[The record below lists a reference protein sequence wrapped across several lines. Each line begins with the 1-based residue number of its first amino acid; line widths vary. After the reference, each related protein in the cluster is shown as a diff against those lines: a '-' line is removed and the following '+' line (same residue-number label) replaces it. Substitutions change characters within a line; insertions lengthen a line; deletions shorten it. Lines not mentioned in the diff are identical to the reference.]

1 MLADFSAPLRKLKE
15 TLFSVAPIV
24 GIVVVLGFTLVPLEG
39 SLPARFAWGTL
50 AIIVGLAIFLLGVD
64 IGLTPIGQL
73 LGHAIARSGR
83 LAVVISATFV
93 LGLFISVA
101 EPDLHIYGGQ
111 VEEITDGM
119 LGKLFLVLVV
129 SLGIAVLLT
138 IGMVR
143 IIRSIPLKFIL
154 LGAYLL
160 VAVLGFFA
168 PTEYLAISFDA
179 SGATTGALTVPF
191 ILAMATG
198 VSAMKKD
205 SRSGEAD
212 AFGLVGIASAG
223 AILAV
228 LATAVIFQ
236 LGEIPRDIPAPEVLD
251 FTPVAALAQEAPRQI
266 RDVALGL
273 APILTAFVVGTL
285 AKFFPLTAAK
295 LRRIILGLAFSYV
308 GLVIFLTGVNAG
320 FMDVGRAIGETL
332 AANQP
337 PALLLAVA
345 FLLGV
350 VTILAE
356 PAVYVLMDQV
366 EDVTAGAVHRKAV
379 MFSLALGVGV
389 AVVLSTVRV
398 LVPALELWHILLP
411 GYVVAVIMMRFAPPL
426 FTGIAFDSGGVA
438 SGPMTATFVLAFAQ
452 GAAAGTPGANV
463 VVDGLGVIATVAM
476 TPLIAIQILGLIY
489 SSKTR
494 KVSHA

>member
-24 GIVVVLGFTLVPLEG
+24 GIVVVLALTLVPLEG

-83 LAVVISATFV
+83 LSVVISATFV

-154 LGAYLL
+154 LGAYVL

-191 ILAMATG
+191 ILAMAAG
-198 VSAMKKD
+198 VSAMKRD

-228 LATAVIFQ
+228 LVTAVIFQ
-236 LGEIPRDIPAPEVLD
+236 LGEIPRDIPAPEVIDLS
-251 FTPVAALAQEAPRQI
+251 PVAALSQEAPRQV

-273 APILTAFVVGTL
+273 APILTAFLVGTL

-295 LRRIILGLAFSYV
+295 LRRIILGLVFSYV

-345 FLLGV
+345 FALGV

-389 AVVLSTVRV
+389 AVVLSTARV

>member
-24 GIVVVLGFTLVPLEG
+24 GIVVVLALTLVPLEG

-143 IIRSIPLKFIL
+143 IIRSISLKFIL
-154 LGAYLL
+154 LGAYVL
-160 VAVLGFFA
+160 VAVLGLFA
-168 PTEYLAISFDA
+168 PTEYLSISFDA

-191 ILAMATG
+191 ILAMAAG
-198 VSAMKKD
+198 VSAMIKD

-228 LATAVIFQ
+228 LVTAVIFQ
-236 LGEIPRDIPAPEVLD
+236 LGQIPRDIPAPEVLD
-251 FTPVAALAQEAPRQI
+251 LSPVAALAQEAPRQI

-273 APILTAFVVGTL
+273 APILTAFLVGAL
-285 AKFFPLTAAK
+285 AKFIPLTAAK
-295 LRRIILGLAFSYV
+295 LRRIIWGLVFSYV

-345 FLLGV
+345 FALGV

-389 AVVLSTVRV
+389 AVVLSTARV

>member
-1 MLADFSAPLRKLKE
+1 MFAVFSVPLNKLKE

-24 GIVVVLGFTLVPLEG
+24 GIVVVLAFTLVPLQG
-39 SLPARFAWGTL
+39 SLAQRFALGTL
-50 AIIVGLAIFLLGVD
+50 AVIVGLAIFLLGVD

-73 LGHAIARSGR
+73 LGHAIAQSGR
-83 LAVVISATFV
+83 LSIVISATFV
-93 LGLFISVA
+93 LGLFVSVA
-101 EPDLHIYGGQ
+101 EPDLHIYSGQ
-111 VEEITDGM
+111 VEEITGGV
-119 LGKLFLVLVV
+119 LPKLFLVLVV

-143 IIRSIPLKFIL
+143 IIRSISLKLIL
-154 LGAYLL
+154 LGAYIL

-191 ILAMATG
+191 ILAMAAG

-212 AFGLVGIASAG
+212 AFGLVAIASAG

-228 LATAVIFQ
+228 LITAVIFR
-236 LGEIPRDIPAPEVLD
+236 LGEIPRDIPAPQVLD
-251 FTPVAALAQEAPRQI
+251 LSPWAALAHEAPHQI

-273 APILTAFVVGTL
+273 APILTAFAVGAV

-295 LRRIILGLAFSYV
+295 LRRIVLGLAFSYL
-308 GLVIFLTGVNAG
+308 GLVVFLTGVNAG
-320 FMDVGRAIGETL
+320 FMDVGRTIGHAL
-332 AANQP
+332 AAERP
-337 PALLLAVA
+337 PALLLGVA

-366 EDVTAGAVHRKAV
+366 EDVTSGAVSRKAV
-379 MFSLALGVGV
+379 MFSLSLGVGL
-389 AVVLSTVRV
+389 AVVLSTARV
-398 LVPALELWHILLP
+398 LVPTLELWHILAP
-411 GYVVAVIMMRFAPPL
+411 GYLVALVMMRYAPSL

-476 TPLIAIQILGLIY
+476 TPLITIQILGIIY
-489 SSKTR
+489 SLKTR
-494 KVSHA
+494 KGSHA

>member
-1 MLADFSAPLRKLKE
+1 MFAVFSVPLKKLKE

-24 GIVVVLGFTLVPLEG
+24 GIVVVLAFTLVPLED
-39 SLPARFAWGTL
+39 SLAPRFALGTL

-73 LGHAIARSGR
+73 LGHAIAQSGR
-83 LAVVISATFV
+83 LSIVISATFV
-93 LGLFISVA
+93 LGLFVSVA
-101 EPDLHIYGGQ
+101 EPDLHIYSGQ
-111 VEEITDGM
+111 VEEITGGV
-119 LGKLFLVLVV
+119 LPKLFLVLVV

-154 LGAYLL
+154 LGAYIL

-191 ILAMATG
+191 ILAMAAG

-212 AFGLVGIASAG
+212 AFGLVAIASAG

-228 LATAVIFQ
+228 LITAVIFR
-236 LGEIPRDIPAPEVLD
+236 LGEIPRDIPAPQVLD
-251 FTPVAALAQEAPRQI
+251 LSPWAALAHEAPHQI

-273 APILTAFVVGTL
+273 APILTAFVVGAV

-295 LRRIILGLAFSYV
+295 LRRIVLGLAFSYL
-308 GLVIFLTGVNAG
+308 GLVVFLTGVNAG
-320 FMDVGRAIGETL
+320 FMDVGRTIGHAL
-332 AANQP
+332 AAERP
-337 PALLLAVA
+337 PALLLGVA
-345 FLLGV
+345 FGLGV

-366 EDVTAGAVHRKAV
+366 EDVTSGAVSRKAV
-379 MFSLALGVGV
+379 MFSLSLGVGL
-389 AVVLSTVRV
+389 AVVLSTARV
-398 LVPALELWHILLP
+398 LVPTLELWHILAP
-411 GYVVAVIMMRFAPPL
+411 GYLVALLMMRYAPPL

-476 TPLIAIQILGLIY
+476 TPLITIQILGIIY
-489 SSKTR
+489 SLKTR
-494 KVSHA
+494 KGSHA

>member
-1 MLADFSAPLRKLKE
+1 MFAVFSVPLKKLKE

-24 GIVVVLGFTLVPLEG
+24 GIVVVLAFTLVPLEG
-39 SLPARFAWGTL
+39 SLAPRFALGTL

-73 LGHAIARSGR
+73 LGHAIAQSGR
-83 LAVVISATFV
+83 LSIVISATFV
-93 LGLFISVA
+93 LGLFVSVA
-101 EPDLHIYGGQ
+101 EPDLHIYSGQ
-111 VEEITDGM
+111 VEEITGGV
-119 LGKLFLVLVV
+119 LPKLFLVLVV

-154 LGAYLL
+154 LGAYIL

-191 ILAMATG
+191 ILAMAAG
-198 VSAMKKD
+198 VSAIKKD

-212 AFGLVGIASAG
+212 AFGLVAIASAG

-228 LATAVIFQ
+228 LITAVIFR
-236 LGEIPRDIPAPEVLD
+236 LGEIPRDIPAPQLLD
-251 FTPVAALAQEAPRQI
+251 LSPWAALAHEAPHQI

-273 APILTAFVVGTL
+273 APILTAFVVGAV

-295 LRRIILGLAFSYV
+295 LRRIVLGLAFSYL
-308 GLVIFLTGVNAG
+308 GLVVFLTGVNAG
-320 FMDVGRAIGETL
+320 FMDVGRTIGHAL
-332 AANQP
+332 AAERP
-337 PALLLAVA
+337 PALLLGVA
-345 FLLGV
+345 FGLGV

-366 EDVTAGAVHRKAV
+366 EDVTSGAVSRKAV
-379 MFSLALGVGV
+379 MFSLSLGVGL
-389 AVVLSTVRV
+389 AVVLSTARV
-398 LVPALELWHILLP
+398 LVPTLELWHILAP
-411 GYVVAVIMMRFAPPL
+411 GYLVALLMMRYAPPL

-476 TPLIAIQILGLIY
+476 TPLITIQILGIIY
-489 SSKTR
+489 SLKTR
-494 KVSHA
+494 KGSHA

>member
-1 MLADFSAPLRKLKE
+1 MLTHFMTPLEKLKE

-24 GIVVVLGFTLVPLEG
+24 AIVIVLSVTLVPLEG
-39 SLPARFAWGTL
+39 PLPGRFALGTAL
-50 AIIVGLAIFLLGVD
+50 LVIGLAVFLLGVD

-73 LGHAIARSGR
+73 LGHTIGHSGKI
-83 LAVVISATFV
+83 AVVISATLA
-93 LGLFISVA
+93 LGLFISIA
-101 EPDLHIYGGQ
+101 EPDLHIYATQ
-111 VEEITDGM
+111 VETVTGGM
-119 LGKLFLVLVV
+119 LGKMFLVVVV

-154 LGAYLL
+154 LASYVL
-160 VAVLGFFA
+160 VAILGVIA

-191 ILAMATG
+191 ILALAAG
-198 VSAMKKD
+198 VSSMKKD
-205 SRSGEAD
+205 SARAEAD
-212 AFGLVGIASAG
+212 AFGLVAIASVG
-223 AILAV
+223 AIIAV
-228 LATAVIFQ
+228 LATAIIFQ
-236 LGEIPRDIPAPEVLD
+236 LGEIPRDIPAPEVSDLG
-251 FTPVAALAQEAPRQI
+251 PLAAVAHEAPRQF

-273 APILTAFVVGTL
+273 TPILGSFLVGL
-285 AKFFPLTAAK
+285 VARFFKVGRTK
-295 LRRIILGLAFSYV
+295 LRGIIFGVIFSYL

-320 FMDVGRAIGETL
+320 FMDVGRTIGQVL
-332 AANQP
+332 AAER
-337 PALLLAVA
+337 PAAVLLAVA
-345 FLLGV
+345 FVLGL

-366 EDVTAGAVHRKAV
+366 EDVTSGSVGRRAV
-379 MFSLALGVGV
+379 MVSLALGVGI
-389 AVVLSTVRV
+389 AVMLSTARV
-398 LVPALELWHILLP
+398 IVPGLELWHILLP
-411 GYVVAVIMMRFAPPL
+411 GYVIAIAMMFLVPEL

-463 VVDGLGVIATVAM
+463 VIDGLGVIATVAM

-489 SSKTR
+489 SIKTR
-494 KVSHA
+494 KGTHA

>member
-1 MLADFSAPLRKLKE
+1 M
-15 TLFSVAPIV
+15 
-24 GIVVVLGFTLVPLEG
+24 
-39 SLPARFAWGTL
+39 
-50 AIIVGLAIFLLGVD
+50 
-64 IGLTPIGQL
+64 
-73 LGHAIARSGR
+73 
-83 LAVVISATFV
+83 
-93 LGLFISVA
+93 
-101 EPDLHIYGGQ
+101 
-111 VEEITDGM
+111 
-119 LGKLFLVLVV
+119 
-129 SLGIAVLLT
+129 LLT

-143 IIRSIPLKFIL
+143 IIRSISLKLIL
-154 LGAYLL
+154 LGAYIL

-191 ILAMATG
+191 ILAMAAG

-212 AFGLVGIASAG
+212 AFGLVAIASAG

-228 LATAVIFQ
+228 LITAVIFR
-236 LGEIPRDIPAPEVLD
+236 LGEIPRDIPAPQVLD
-251 FTPVAALAQEAPRQI
+251 LSPWAALAHEAPHQI

-273 APILTAFVVGTL
+273 APILTAFAVGAV

-295 LRRIILGLAFSYV
+295 LRRIILGLAFSYL
-308 GLVIFLTGVNAG
+308 GLVVFLTGVNAG
-320 FMDVGRAIGETL
+320 FMDVGRTIGHAL
-332 AANQP
+332 AAERP
-337 PALLLAVA
+337 PALLLGVA

-366 EDVTAGAVHRKAV
+366 EDVTSGAVSRKAV
-379 MFSLALGVGV
+379 MISLSLGVGL
-389 AVVLSTVRV
+389 AVVLSTARV
-398 LVPALELWHILLP
+398 LVPTLELWHILAP
-411 GYVVAVIMMRFAPPL
+411 GYLVALVMMRYAPSL

-476 TPLIAIQILGLIY
+476 TPLITIQILGIIY
-489 SSKTR
+489 SLKTR
-494 KVSHA
+494 KGSHA

>member
-1 MLADFSAPLRKLKE
+1 MPADFSAPLRKLKE

-24 GIVVVLGFTLVPLEG
+24 GIVVVLALTLVPLEG

-143 IIRSIPLKFIL
+143 IIRSISLKFIL
-154 LGAYLL
+154 LGAYVL

-191 ILAMATG
+191 ILAMAAG

-228 LATAVIFQ
+228 LVTAVIFQ
-236 LGEIPRDIPAPEVLD
+236 LGEIPLDIPAPEVLD
-251 FTPVAALAQEAPRQI
+251 LSPAVALTQEAPRQI

-273 APILTAFVVGTL
+273 APILTAFVVGAL
-285 AKFFPLTAAK
+285 AKFIPLTAAK

-337 PALLLAVA
+337 PALLLA
-345 FLLGV
+345 
-350 VTILAE
+350 
-356 PAVYVLMDQV
+356 
-366 EDVTAGAVHRKAV
+366 
-379 MFSLALGVGV
+379 
-389 AVVLSTVRV
+389 
-398 LVPALELWHILLP
+398 
-411 GYVVAVIMMRFAPPL
+411 
-426 FTGIAFDSGGVA
+426 VA

>member
-24 GIVVVLGFTLVPLEG
+24 GIVVVLALTLVPLEG

-191 ILAMATG
+191 ILAMAAG

-228 LATAVIFQ
+228 LVTAVIFQ
-236 LGEIPRDIPAPEVLD
+236 LGEIPRDIPAPEVIDLS
-251 FTPVAALAQEAPRQI
+251 PVAALTQEAPRQI

-273 APILTAFVVGTL
+273 APILTAFLVGTL
-285 AKFFPLTAAK
+285 AKLFPLTAAK
-295 LRRIILGLAFSYV
+295 LRRIILGLVFSYV

>member
-101 EPDLHIYGGQ
+101 EPDLHIYGSQ

-179 SGATTGALTVPF
+179 SGATTGALTLSLIHISEP
-191 ILAMATG
+191 T
-198 VSAMKKD
+198 
-205 SRSGEAD
+205 
-212 AFGLVGIASAG
+212 
-223 AILAV
+223 
-228 LATAVIFQ
+228 
-236 LGEIPRDIPAPEVLD
+236 
-251 FTPVAALAQEAPRQI
+251 
-266 RDVALGL
+266 
-273 APILTAFVVGTL
+273 
-285 AKFFPLTAAK
+285 
-295 LRRIILGLAFSYV
+295 RR
-308 GLVIFLTGVNAG
+308 
-320 FMDVGRAIGETL
+320 
-332 AANQP
+332 
-337 PALLLAVA
+337 
-345 FLLGV
+345 
-350 VTILAE
+350 
-356 PAVYVLMDQV
+356 
-366 EDVTAGAVHRKAV
+366 
-379 MFSLALGVGV
+379 
-389 AVVLSTVRV
+389 
-398 LVPALELWHILLP
+398 P
-411 GYVVAVIMMRFAPPL
+411 G
-426 FTGIAFDSGGVA
+426 
-438 SGPMTATFVLAFAQ
+438 
-452 GAAAGTPGANV
+452 
-463 VVDGLGVIATVAM
+463 
-476 TPLIAIQILGLIY
+476 
-489 SSKTR
+489 
-494 KVSHA
+494 

>member
-24 GIVVVLGFTLVPLEG
+24 GIVVVLALTLVPLDG
-39 SLPARFAWGTL
+39 SLPARFALGTF

-83 LAVVISATFV
+83 LSVVITATFV

-154 LGAYLL
+154 LGAYVL

-191 ILAMATG
+191 ILAMAAG
-198 VSAMKKD
+198 MSAMKKD

-228 LATAVIFQ
+228 LVTAVIFQ
-236 LGEIPRDIPAPEVLD
+236 LGEIPRDIPAPEVIDLS
-251 FTPVAALAQEAPRQI
+251 PVAALAQEAPRQI

-285 AKFFPLTAAK
+285 AKFIPLTAAK
-295 LRRIILGLAFSYV
+295 LRRIIWGLVFSYV

-389 AVVLSTVRV
+389 AVVLSTARV

-411 GYVVAVIMMRFAPPL
+411 GYVVAIIMMRFAPPL

-476 TPLIAIQILGLIY
+476 TPLVAIQILGLIY

>member
-1 MLADFSAPLRKLKE
+1 MFAVFSVPLKKLKE

-24 GIVVVLGFTLVPLEG
+24 GIVVVLAFTLVPLQG
-39 SLPARFAWGTL
+39 SLAPRFALGTL

-73 LGHAIARSGR
+73 LGHAIAQSGR
-83 LAVVISATFV
+83 LSIVISATFV
-93 LGLFISVA
+93 LGLFVSVA
-101 EPDLHIYGGQ
+101 EPDLHIYSGQ
-111 VEEITDGM
+111 VEEITGGV
-119 LGKLFLVLVV
+119 LPKLFLVLVV

-154 LGAYLL
+154 LGAYIL

-191 ILAMATG
+191 ILAMAAG

-212 AFGLVGIASAG
+212 AFGLVAIASAG

-228 LATAVIFQ
+228 LITAVIFR
-236 LGEIPRDIPAPEVLD
+236 LGEIPRDIPAPQVLD
-251 FTPVAALAQEAPRQI
+251 LSAWAALAHEAPHQI

-273 APILTAFVVGTL
+273 APVLTAFVVGAV

-295 LRRIILGLAFSYV
+295 LRRIVLGLAFSYL
-308 GLVIFLTGVNAG
+308 GLVVFLTGVNAG
-320 FMDVGRAIGETL
+320 FMDVGRTIGHAL
-332 AANQP
+332 AAERP
-337 PALLLAVA
+337 PALLLGVA
-345 FLLGV
+345 FGLGV

-366 EDVTAGAVHRKAV
+366 EDVTSGAVSRKAV
-379 MFSLALGVGV
+379 MFSLSLGVGL
-389 AVVLSTVRV
+389 AVVLSTARV
-398 LVPALELWHILLP
+398 LVPALELWHILAP
-411 GYVVAVIMMRFAPPL
+411 GYLVALLMMRYAPPL

-476 TPLIAIQILGLIY
+476 TPLITIQILGIIY
-489 SSKTR
+489 SLKTR
-494 KVSHA
+494 KGSHA